1 MTSKIIYQGD
11 LRTQA
16 IHIRSG
22 NNIITDAP
30 TDNNG
35 KGEYFSPTDLLA
47 ASLGSC
53 MLTIIGIYSI
63 KNDLDIKGASAEI
76 TKVMTNN
83 PRRVETIR
91 VNLDFSGLNL
101 SSKTQNVFKRLAEN
115 CPVALSLNKEIKQ
128 ALNLKFKSENPG
140 EDN

>member
-1 MTSKIIYQGD
+1 MTSKIIFQGD

-76 TKVMTNN
+76 TKVMTKN

-91 VNLDFSGLNL
+91 VNLDFSELNL
-101 SSKTQNVFKRLAEN
+101 SSKNQNVFKRLAES

-128 ALNLKFKSENPG
+128 EVNLKF
-140 EDN
+140 

>member
-83 PRRVETIR
+83 PRRGEKIM
-91 VNLDFSGLNL
+91 VNLDFSGFNL

-128 ALNLKFKSENPG
+128 ALNLKF
-140 EDN
+140 

>member
-11 LRTQA
+11 LSTQA

-128 ALNLKFKSENPG
+128 ELNFTF
-140 EDN
+140 